1 MEETGGHMV
10 MLVIRRRRSP
20 TMEECGRT
28 TMDVMDD
35 KDRKVKRGNRKKDDE
50 VKTSRRSR
58 RRGVDEMDK
67 ERG

>member
-1 MEETGGHMV
+1 
-10 MLVIRRRRSP
+10 
-20 TMEECGRT
+20 
-28 TMDVMDD
+28 MDVMDD

>member
-1 MEETGGHMV
+1 MV
-10 MLVIRRRRSP
+10 MLVIRRRRSMR
-20 TMEECGRT
+20 MEECGRT
-28 TMDVMDD
+28 TTDVMDD

-58 RRGVDEMDK
+58 RRGVGEMDK